1 MGTTVNVAKSATLP
15 PPGPVSTETVI
26 ALQASVS
33 VSLVTADGVEVAFGV
48 PVVSDAFVDR
58 HALGVVHE
66 GATERISRLVAHTS
80 DKEAA
85 QQVDHKL
92 VHLEQ
97 FGHQPHA
104 CICLLYFQHAHFMP
118 IERVGRRGTY

>member
-1 MGTTVNVAKSATLP
+1 MGTTVNVAKAATLP
-15 PPGPVSTETVI
+15 PPGPVSTETGI

-66 GATERISRLVAHTS
+66 GATERLSRLVAHTS

-85 QQVDHKL
+85 QQVDHTL
-92 VHLEQ
+92 VHL
-97 FGHQPHA
+97 
-104 CICLLYFQHAHFMP
+104 
-118 IERVGRRGTY
+118 